1 MQQPDIPADEAE
13 RLRVLRSL
21 DILDTPAEERFDR
34 LTRIANRL
42 FGVPIALVSLV
53 DENRQWF
60 KSSVGLD
67 ASETPRDISFCGHA
81 ILGDEIFVVND
92 AISDKRFADNP
103 LVLNNPNIRFYA
115 GCPLKALN
123 GSKLGT
129 MCLIDREPKGFTK
142 NDRSVL
148 RDLASMVEREIE
160 LTNLAT
166 VDELTSIPNRRGFRV
181 LAEKGL
187 KLCQRKEL
195 SASLVYFDIDEFKQI
210 NDSHGHSEG
219 DRALRIFAD
228 NMKAISRDSDVFA
241 RMSGDEFVILFV
253 DANKQTVESII
264 SRFQTGLDEIS
275 QKESLDYQIHFSHGI
290 IEFDPDV
297 HTSVAELLNAGDEQ
311 MYAKKHTLS

>member
-1 MQQPDIPADEAE
+1 MQQPDIPVDESE

-42 FGVPIALVSLV
+42 FDVPIALVSLV

-103 LVLNNPNIRFYA
+103 LVLDNPNIRFYA

-129 MCLIDREPKGFTK
+129 MCLIDREPKGFSK
-142 NDRSVL
+142 NDRSIL
-148 RDLASMVEREIE
+148 QDLASMVEREIE
-160 LTNLAT
+160 LTHLAT
-166 VDELTSIPNRRGFRV
+166 VDELTGIPNRRGFRV
-181 LAEKGL
+181 RAEQSLRLCERK
-187 KLCQRKEL
+187 KLP
-195 SASLVYFDIDEFKQI
+195 ASLVYFDIDEFKQI
-210 NDSHGHSEG
+210 NDSLGHSEG

-228 NMKAISRDSDVFA
+228 NMKGISRDSDVFA
-241 RMSGDEFVILFV
+241 RMSGDEFVILFA
-253 DANKQTVESII
+253 DADKQTVESIF
-264 SRFQTGLDEIS
+264 SRFQTGLDDLS
-275 QKESLDYQIHFSHGI
+275 QQEDLDYKIHFSHGI

-297 HTSVAELLNAGDEQ
+297 HTSVAELLDAGDEL
-311 MYAKKHTLS
+311 MYAQKHK